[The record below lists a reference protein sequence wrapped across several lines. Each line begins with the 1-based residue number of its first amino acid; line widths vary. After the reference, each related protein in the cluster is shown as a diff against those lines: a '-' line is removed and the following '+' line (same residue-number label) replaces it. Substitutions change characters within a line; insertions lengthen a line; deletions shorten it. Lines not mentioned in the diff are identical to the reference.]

1 MQEIALKE
9 ITTIKWLKVFSY
21 ISSSF
26 IYAFTAYRA
35 AHKCEPIK
43 IPLEHG

>member
-1 MQEIALKE
+1 MC
-9 ITTIKWLKVFSY
+9 
-21 ISSSF
+21 SSSV
-26 IYAFTAYRA
+26 YAHIVYRK